1 MHAEPGAPIRLPA
14 GVTGFEGDSTIFS
27 AGATVK
33 APSRTGVFFLRRGE
47 ERVGAL
53 VVNPEREESRL
64 DRLSGPEL
72 TARLRGREVVV
83 TADPSEVT
91 QHAFDA
97 SNQRPL
103 QAILLLLV
111 DAPLASNPEVLSI
124 VLFLAFVKL
133 IRLTIYIV
141 MGAVFVQALLSW
153 VNPYHPVAP
162 FFDALTRPFL
172 KPFRRAIPPIGG
184 VDITPVLVLIAG
196 QLLIMLPVT
205 WLELEAVRMI
215 GRALL

>member
-1 MHAEPGAPIRLPA
+1 MIIQAIAFVVDALFHLFILA
-14 GVTGFEGDSTIFS
+14 
-27 AGATVK
+27 
-33 APSRTGVFFLRRGE
+33 
-47 ERVGAL
+47 AL
-53 VVNPEREESRL
+53 VRFWMQALRAPTRNPIAQFTMALTDFAVKPVRRVVPGLMGL
-64 DRLSGPEL
+64 DL
-72 TARLRGREVVV
+72 
-83 TADPSEVT
+83 
-91 QHAFDA
+91 A
-97 SNQRPL
+97 SVLVAWAGEFIL